1 MKLVVKYLIITIL
14 FLTSALSLAATELD
28 GSKTASADSSI
39 IEHFAIYYK
48 VDSTNINPT
57 YLDNLQNIHKIL
69 HYLKDS
75 PKIDSITIY
84 AWASPEG
91 GYAYNKRLS
100 EGRAKAAK
108 EFLLKNSPDSLK
120 LNASMI
126 KISPI
131 AENWEGL
138 IEIVEKEYYRSD
150 RAKVLSILYNKTIG
164 DETRKWRLQRLDGG
178 RTWKYLVRRY
188 MPRLRA
194 AKWTCVWA
202 EAINPVPPLPI
213 PGQELTTTPPKQT
226 VKRPATLTDKHSRE
240 LPFNIKPADS
250 CDIINNE
257 TLLKDY
263 LSKLKEDKWIRIWP
277 DPKRPLIKPLAPMDS
292 LAISLDSNIID
303 NWAFSKPNFTSPYE
317 ISPADTFDFT
327 NFELMLDDYLTKLQ
341 EDKWIRIWPEPKAPI
356 KPIEL
361 KDSLYAV
368 SEGAIIPPVAAPVVT
383 TTPDRLTILAPRSN
397 LLMPGMSIGIEVPI
411 KYNWSIGFNYNYPWF
426 VSGQNKWCVENL
438 SWFLDAKYWFTNDK
452 TQWARDSKLKGH
464 GVGIYGGVGYYDFQ
478 NKVKGSQGEYVDFGV
493 DYVYALPIAND
504 KLRFEFNIGIGF
516 IKTWYRPYTP
526 SSDYADLIKEPGVK
540 YRTTNFFGPTRAG
553 VSLVYPITVKTRK
566 NNKTGNGND

>member
-14 FLTSALSLAATELD
+14 FLTSVLSLSASELD
-28 GSKTASADSSI
+28 GSNKATADSSI

-48 VDSTNINPT
+48 VDSININPT

-84 AWASPEG
+84 SWSSPEG

-120 LNASMI
+120 LNATMI
-126 KISPI
+126 KISPV

-303 NWAFSKPNFTSPYE
+303 NWAYSKPNFTSPYE

-361 KDSLYAV
+361 KDSLYTDV
-368 SEGAIIPPVAAPVVT
+368 DGAIIPPAINMEPEPEKKPFYLAART
-383 TTPDRLTILAPRSN
+383 NMLYDLALVPHVGVDIYLGKNFSLSGNWMYSWWKNDNIHWYWRTY
-397 LLMPGMSIGIEVPI
+397 GGDAGIR
-411 KYNWSIGFNYNYPWF
+411 
-426 VSGQNKWCVENL
+426 
-438 SWFLDAKYWFTNDK
+438 YWFGKAANAKPLT
-452 TQWARDSKLKGH
+452 GH
-464 GVGIYGGVGYYDFQ
+464 HVGLYGQIITYDFELGGRGYLGDRWTYGGGLEYGY
-478 NKVKGSQGEYVDFGV
+478 S
-493 DYVYALPIAND
+493 LPIAKRLNID
-504 KLRFEFNIGIGF
+504 FNLGFGYLGGEF
-516 IKTWYRPYTP
+516 
-526 SSDYADLIKEPGVK
+526 KEYLPIDGHYVWQATK
-540 YRTTNFFGPTRAG
+540 RRQYIGPTKG
-553 VSLVYPITVKTRK
+553 EISLVWQIGR
-566 NNKTGNGND
+566 GNTNAGKGGNR

>member
-1 MKLVVKYLIITIL
+1 MKLVVKYLIITVL
-14 FLTSALSLAATELD
+14 FIASALSLSANEQNVSNTAT
-28 GSKTASADSSI
+28 ADSSI

-48 VDSTNINPT
+48 VDSININPT

-240 LPFNIKPADS
+240 IPFNIKPADS

-257 TLLKDY
+257 MLLKDY

-303 NWAFSKPNFTSPYE
+303 NWAYSKPNFTSPYE

-356 KPIEL
+356 RPINL
-361 KDSLYAV
+361 TDSLYTD
-368 SEGAIIPPVAAPVVT
+368 SEGTIIPPVVVT
-383 TTPDRLTILAPRSN
+383 EPEPEKRPFYLAAKNNMLYDLAIVPNVGVELYLGKNFSLVGNWMYSWWKNDNIHWYWRTYGGDLALRYWFGNAAQVKPLQGHHLGLYGQIITYDFELGGKGFLAP
-397 LLMPGMSIGIEVPI
+397 
-411 KYNWSIGFNYNYPWF
+411 KWSWSAGA
-426 VSGQNKWCVENL
+426 E
-438 SWFLDAKYWFTNDK
+438 
-452 TQWARDSKLKGH
+452 
-464 GVGIYGGVGYYDFQ
+464 YGY
-478 NKVKGSQGEYVDFGV
+478 S
-493 DYVYALPIAND
+493 LPIARRLNID
-504 KLRFEFNIGIGF
+504 FTLGLGYHKGEFYEYLPIDGHYVWQATKRRQYI
-516 IKTWYRPYTP
+516 
-526 SSDYADLIKEPGVK
+526 
-540 YRTTNFFGPTRAG
+540 GPTKAEI
-553 VSLVYPITVKTRK
+553 SLVWQLGR
-566 NNKTGNGND
+566 GNTNAGKGGNR